1 MSENGVVPQENGI
14 EVNNSATNTLPSNAD
29 NGTRPRIRSDG
40 ISQRIRSDAMS
51 QRRHDVPITLKKQES
66 FDSGRKSVES
76 TWKKNVDEMK
86 EDISK
91 KDACDWVG
99 TFFPAAKWI
108 RRYKVKQFLFQDVM
122 AGLTVG
128 CMAIPQSMSYA
139 KLAGLP
145 VEYGLYSMF
154 FPVYAYALFGT
165 SRQLAVGPVAI
176 LSLTLSAG
184 LSILVD
190 PNGVGIEGND
200 ELQAQYNKLAIQTS
214 LLVGIICIALGVL
227 RLGFITIFLSHA
239 VTSGF
244 TSGAAIIIALNQAKY
259 ILGYDVGRSDHL
271 YELLHDIFAHI
282 NEFDW
287 RVFLMGFSS
296 ILTLLAMKH
305 IGKTYPKFK
314 WVRYAG
320 PLFVTAITIIVTYV
334 AKLDQKGIPTVGHI
348 PSGMPAVTISEWAP
362 FDSRI
367 VATAITC
374 VVVGFMESVAIA
386 KQLASIHGYEIDASM
401 ELVGLGVADF
411 VGAIFQSYPVTGSF
425 SRSAVNNE
433 CGAESGISAIVT
445 ATMVGVILLFLT
457 PVFEIMPTSV
467 LASIIISG
475 VAGLVDYSEAIH
487 LYKVHKFDFLVWC
500 ISFLGTMF
508 LGVEIGIGIAVCISL
523 LLVLYESAYPHM
535 AVLGRLNG
543 TTIYRNIK
551 QYPDAEM
558 YDSMVLCRID
568 SPIYFANAQYVRDKI
583 NKYVKNAEKKSEDKV
598 KYIIVDMSP
607 VSHVDTTAMHILNDL
622 YKDCKSKE
630 KQLCFCNPSV
640 RVMEKLRLDGFIDTV
655 GPSSFFVS
663 VHDAVDSCLI
673 QLEEGTVTV
682 DAALDEC

>member
-1 MSENGVVPQENGI
+1 MSENDIEPQANGI
-14 EVNNSATNTLPSNAD
+14 EVNNILPSN
-29 NGTRPRIRSDG
+29 NVNESTRFRITN
-40 ISQRIRSDAMS
+40 DAMS
-51 QRRHDVPITLKKQES
+51 QRKHDVPITLKKQES
-66 FDSGRKSVES
+66 FDSGRRSIET
-76 TWKKNVDEMK
+76 TWKKNIDEMK
-86 EDISK
+86 EDMKK
-91 KDACDWVG
+91 KDACGWVG

-108 RRYKVKQFLFQDVM
+108 REYKVKQFLFQDVV

-154 FPVYAYALFGT
+154 LPVYAYALFGT

-184 LSILVD
+184 LTIIVD

-200 ELQAQYNKLAIQTS
+200 ELQSEYNKLAIQTS
-214 LLVGIICIALGVL
+214 LLVGLICIALGVL

-244 TSGAAIIIALNQAKY
+244 TSGAAIIIGLNQAKY

-271 YELLHDIFAHI
+271 NHLLHDIFKNI
-282 NEFDW
+282 DQFDW
-287 RVFLMGFSS
+287 RVFLVGFSS
-296 ILTLLAMKH
+296 ILTLLGMKY
-305 IGKTYPKFK
+305 IGKNYPKFK

-320 PLFVTAITIIVTYV
+320 PLFVTVVTIVVTYA
-334 AKLDQKGIPTVGHI
+334 AKLDQRGIPTVGTI
-348 PSGMPAVTISEWAP
+348 PSGMPSLTITEWAP

-367 VATAITC
+367 VITAITC

-411 VGAIFQSYPVTGSF
+411 VGAMFQSYPVTGSF

-445 ATMVGVILLFLT
+445 ATMVGLILLFLT
-457 PVFEIMPTSV
+457 PVFEIMPLAV

-475 VAGLVDYSEAIH
+475 VAGLVDYTEAIH

-500 ISFLGTMF
+500 VSFLGTLF

-543 TTIYRNIK
+543 TTIYRNVK
-551 QYPDAEM
+551 QYPDAET
-558 YDSMVLCRID
+558 YDSLVLCRID
-568 SPIYFANAQYVRDKI
+568 APFYFANAQYVRDKI
-583 NKYVKNAEKKSEDKV
+583 NKYVKNAEKKSEEKV
-598 KYIIVDMSP
+598 KYVVVDMSP

-622 YKDCKSKE
+622 YKDYKSKGV
-630 KQLCFCNPSV
+630 QLCFSNPSV
-640 RVMEKLRLDGFIDTV
+640 RVMEKLRKDGFVDTV
-655 GPSSFFVS
+655 GASCFFVT

-673 QLEEGTVTV
+673 QLEEGTVN
-682 DAALDEC
+682 EC

>member
-1 MSENGVVPQENGI
+1 MGSEDGMVPQENGV
-14 EVNNSATNTLPSNAD
+14 EVNNITNPAP
-29 NGTRPRIRSDG
+29 NGNGARYRIRTDS
-40 ISQRIRSDAMS
+40 MS
-51 QRRHDVPITLKKQES
+51 QIRHDVPIRLKKQDS
-66 FDSGRKSVES
+66 FDSGRKSIES
-76 TWKKNVDEMK
+76 TWKKSVDEFK

-99 TFFPAAKWI
+99 VFFPAAKWI
-108 RRYKVKQFLFQDVM
+108 REYQVKQFLLQDVL

-154 FPVYAYALFGT
+154 LPVYAYALFGT
-165 SRQLAVGPVAI
+165 SRQLAVGPLAI

-184 LSILVD
+184 LSVLVD
-190 PNGVGIEGND
+190 PNGVGIEGNA
-200 ELQAQYNKLAIQTS
+200 ELQAQYNTLAIQTS
-214 LLVGIICIALGVL
+214 LLVGLICIALGVL

-244 TSGAAIIIALNQAKY
+244 TSGAAIIIGLNQAKY

-282 NEFDW
+282 NQFDW
-287 RVFLMGFSS
+287 KVFLMGFSS

-320 PLFVTAITIIVTYV
+320 PLFVTIVTILATYIGN
-334 AKLDQKGIPTVGHI
+334 LDQRGIPTVGYI
-348 PSGMPAVTISEWAP
+348 PKGMPSVTITEWAP

-367 VATAITC
+367 VVTAITC
-374 VVVGFMESVAIA
+374 VIVGFMESVAIA

-411 VGAIFQSYPVTGSF
+411 VGAMFQSYPVTGSF

-445 ATMVGVILLFLT
+445 ATMIGLVLLFLT
-457 PVFEIMPTSV
+457 PVFEIMPTAV

-475 VAGLVDYSEAIH
+475 VAGLVDYNEAIH

-535 AVLGRLNG
+535 AVLGRLSG

-551 QYPDAEM
+551 QYPDAETC
-558 YDSMVLCRID
+558 DSMVLCRID
-568 SPIYFANAQYVRDKI
+568 APIYFANAQYIRDKI
-583 NKYVKNAEKKSEDKV
+583 NKYVKNAEKKSEDEV
-598 KYIIVDMSP
+598 KFVIVDMSP

-622 YKDCKSKE
+622 YKDYKSKD

-640 RVMEKLRLDGFIDTV
+640 RVMEKLRKDGFVDTV
-655 GPSSFFVS
+655 GASCFFVS

-673 QLEEGTVTV
+673 QLEEGTVA
-682 DAALDEC
+682 DPLAGDGLLD